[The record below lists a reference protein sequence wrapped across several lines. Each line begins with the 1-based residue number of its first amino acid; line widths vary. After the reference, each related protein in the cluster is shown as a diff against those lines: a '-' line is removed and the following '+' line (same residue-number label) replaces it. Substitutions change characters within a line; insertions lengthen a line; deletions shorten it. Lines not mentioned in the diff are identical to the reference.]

1 MYDHLGLSVKDL
13 DASVRFYE
21 RALSALGH
29 TTATRDGSSAGIG
42 PTGAPALWLYH
53 EARTPCTG
61 VHVAFTAPS
70 RAAVDGFHREGL
82 KAGGRDNG
90 RPGIRADYS
99 PTYYAAF
106 LLDPDGNNVEAVYL
120 GEEH

>member
-1 MYDHLGLSVKDL
+1 MYDHIGLKVRDL

-29 TTATRDGSSAGIG
+29 VVASRDDSSAGIG
-42 PTGAPALWLYH
+42 PAAAPALWLYA
-53 EARTPCTG
+53 ARVPCTG
-61 VHVAFTAPS
+61 AHVAFRAAN

-90 RPGIRADYS
+90 RPGLRADYS
-99 PTYYAAF
+99 PSYYAAF

-120 GEEH
+120 GEEG